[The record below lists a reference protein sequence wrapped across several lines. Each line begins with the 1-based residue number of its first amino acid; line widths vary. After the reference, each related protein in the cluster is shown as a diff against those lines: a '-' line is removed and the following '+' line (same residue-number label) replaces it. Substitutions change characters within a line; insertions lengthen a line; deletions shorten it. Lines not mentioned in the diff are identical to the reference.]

1 MRTKHWWWDGGKK
14 VFLVSDLCGGS
25 LAQVL
30 FDKPR
35 QPIDTIRE
43 WIEDIIMGLYDLD
56 ALHITHRDLKP
67 ENILVARNGR
77 LLIADFGCASTE
89 PKMWKAHGTRQYRS
103 PEMQDADPE
112 REEAFYDRRADLYAL
127 GLLIIEMF
135 RGTPWDEGEDWQVGP
150 TQELVEEHVDVPEYR
165 DLIYCLLHSNPEKR
179 IQLDELPYHPVFA
192 ETDWEKIHERIG
204 PVQL

>member
-1 MRTKHWWWDGGKK
+1 MSAADH
-14 VFLVSDLCGGS
+14 
-25 LAQVL
+25 
-30 FDKPR
+30 
-35 QPIDTIRE
+35 IRSHQ
-43 WIEDIIMGLYDLD
+43 IMGLYDLD

-135 RGTPWDEGEDWQVGP
+135 RGTVRLILFISFLSQTDEVDFCDVRCVALGRGRRLAGGP
-150 TQELVEEHVDVPEYR
+150 NAGAGR
-165 DLIYCLLHSNPEKR
+165 R
-179 IQLDELPYHPVFA
+179 A
-192 ETDWEKIHERIG
+192 R
-204 PVQL
+204 